1 MTRPLLTVIFE
12 GATDLR
18 AQRAH
23 LTKGALLVPEPNPP
37 PEPFAEIVLRVE
49 GVRGESAELDARV
62 LHIFAGRGMAVSFD
76 DVAAAAQKLTP
87 MFDAADATETAKDR
101 TTRIVWGRPEAR
113 PAPAPTTTTPPE
125 VAQAAEAGDE
135 ATDATL
141 QAQIAAMTPPQ
152 KIQLA
157 LKGDRT
163 ARLFLLKD
171 LNKTL
176 HTFLLQNPRITLD
189 EVRFMAGY
197 KQTSAEALETI
208 AANPDYMRQQGIVTA
223 LVRNPRTPGPT
234 AARLVEKLPE
244 AEVRRLA
251 KSSDV
256 PRAVQIA
263 ARKRLND

>member
-1 MTRPLLTVIFE
+1 MTRPVLTVIFE
-12 GATDLR
+12 SPRELG

-23 LTKGALLVPEPNPP
+23 LAKGALLVPEPDPP

-62 LHIFAGRGMAVSFD
+62 LHIFAGRGIAVSFD
-76 DVAAAAQKLTP
+76 DNAAAVQKLTP
-87 MFDAADATETAKDR
+87 MFDAADSTETQGGRA
-101 TTRIVWGRPEAR
+101 TRIAWGRPEAQ
-113 PAPAPTTTTPPE
+113 APRG
-125 VAQAAEAGDE
+125 AEAPDARDE
-135 ATDATL
+135 ASETSL
-141 QAQIAAMTPPQ
+141 QLQMAAMTAPQ

-163 ARLFLLKD
+163 ARLLLLKD

-176 HTFLLQNPRITLD
+176 HVFLLQNPRITLD

-208 AANPDYMRQQGIVTA
+208 AANPDYMRQQAIVTA

-234 AARLVEKLPE
+234 AAKLVEKLPE

-263 ARKRLND
+263 ARKRIND